1 MDGDDGLEGVVL
13 RGRGGRRTVELNV
26 AACGESCPAVK
37 WHDHRRIDAQEFA
50 RGGKSDQIG
59 FGTVAVPGTREGV
72 AFAGKRFLRP
82 VRKQENL
89 SAIYV
94 EERFRGGERSGKS
107 RGEQDIVLEDEGGGH
122 VLIDH
127 PTIDGVMGERA
138 ADLPGCVEPAA
149 CQQRVEAGD
158 GGAPC
163 GWRERGTVHGGHAY
177 RLHAHLGEACLCGGK
192 PVRVPVEV
200 DEEGCHGK

>member
-94 EERFRGGERSGKS
+94 EERFRGGEGRTAARRAAGKSEEPSTAGMRTASTPTWERRVCAAASRSGCRSRLMRKAVTENEYSKS
-107 RGEQDIVLEDEGGGH
+107 
-122 VLIDH
+122 
-127 PTIDGVMGERA
+127 
-138 ADLPGCVEPAA
+138 
-149 CQQRVEAGD
+149 AGNLVSY
-158 GGAPC
+158 ARSKWKC
-163 GWRERGTVHGGHAY
+163 I
-177 RLHAHLGEACLCGGK
+177 
-192 PVRVPVEV
+192 
-200 DEEGCHGK
+200 